1 MWTSQTLTL
10 YYPFKGFGISYRLK
24 NAIFFPSIFSR
35 WAFKEEG
42 TLFIILSVKDFKIT
56 DLLSL
61 ENLGDLS
68 NNDFQVLKELYL
80 PIIGCKALGLYF
92 ALRRE
97 KKTLKVETFLKKA
110 GLSLGELTGLLP
122 YLEGVS
128 LARTFIDK
136 LDKSKVTIETLKPC
150 GYGKFFDSI
159 ALRELLKEK
168 IGEKEYQT
176 LVEEI
181 PPRLDTEKLQ
191 EVTSKF
197 NEVYTLKDANVN
209 EPKKFYKKS
218 QELRYTFDEQA
229 FLRAFLS
236 YSPNLET
243 TTLTSKELRS
253 LAEIQAIFGVDEAV
267 LAEILYQEAFDLFKP
282 VGKRVDFMKLQNA
295 LLQYNSSPLKPK
307 VAPKSVLAVNS
318 PLKKDIKDMEELTPI
333 DYLTKFQGGHIPA
346 SSDIALIKYLV
357 NEMGLNSAVCNA
369 LMLYLI
375 TTNKGIIRRPLAEK
389 IAASLVR
396 NGIETA
402 YDAVEFLTT
411 VKKEN
416 KKPVTKEEA
425 VQKVT
430 KVEPVKDDKK
440 EEKDHLDEE
449 LDELLEG
456 I

>member
-1 MWTSQTLTL
+1 M
-10 YYPFKGFGISYRLK
+10 
-24 NAIFFPSIFSR
+24 
-35 WAFKEEG
+35 
-42 TLFIILSVKDFKIT
+42 
-56 DLLSL
+56 
-61 ENLGDLS
+61 
-68 NNDFQVLKELYL
+68 
-80 PIIGCKALGLYF
+80 
-92 ALRRE
+92 
-97 KKTLKVETFLKKA
+97 
-110 GLSLGELTGLLP
+110 
-122 YLEGVS
+122 
-128 LARTFIDK
+128 
-136 LDKSKVTIETLKPC
+136 
-150 GYGKFFDSI
+150 
-159 ALRELLKEK
+159 
-168 IGEKEYQT
+168 
-176 LVEEI
+176 
-181 PPRLDTEKLQ
+181 
-191 EVTSKF
+191 
-197 NEVYTLKDANVN
+197 
-209 EPKKFYKKS
+209 
-218 QELRYTFDEQA
+218 
-229 FLRAFLS
+229 
-236 YSPNLET
+236 
-243 TTLTSKELRS
+243 
-253 LAEIQAIFGVDEAV
+253 
-267 LAEILYQEAFDLFKP
+267 
-282 VGKRVDFMKLQNA
+282 DFMKLQNA

-402 YDAVEFLTT
+402 YDAVEFLTM

-416 KKPVTKEEA
+416 KKPATKEEA

-430 KVEPVKDDKK
+430 KAEPVKDDKK

>member
-1 MWTSQTLTL
+1 M
-10 YYPFKGFGISYRLK
+10 
-24 NAIFFPSIFSR
+24 
-35 WAFKEEG
+35 
-42 TLFIILSVKDFKIT
+42 FIILSVKDFKIT
-56 DLLSL
+56 DFLSL

-136 LDKSKVTIETLKPC
+136 LDKNKVTIETLKPC

-168 IGEKEYQT
+168 IGAKEYQT

-430 KVEPVKDDKK
+430 KAEPVKDDKK

>member
-1 MWTSQTLTL
+1 M
-10 YYPFKGFGISYRLK
+10 
-24 NAIFFPSIFSR
+24 
-35 WAFKEEG
+35 
-42 TLFIILSVKDFKIT
+42 KDFKIT

-80 PIIGCKALGLYF
+80 PIISCKALGLYF

-97 KKTLKVETFLKKA
+97 KKALKVETFLKKA

-282 VGKRVDFMKLQNA
+282 VGKRVDFMKLQSA

-430 KVEPVKDDKK
+430 KTEPVKDDKK

>member
-1 MWTSQTLTL
+1 M
-10 YYPFKGFGISYRLK
+10 
-24 NAIFFPSIFSR
+24 
-35 WAFKEEG
+35 
-42 TLFIILSVKDFKIT
+42 FIILSVKDFKIT

-97 KKTLKVETFLKKA
+97 KKALKVETFLKKA

-136 LDKSKVTIETLKPC
+136 LDNSKVTIETLKPC

-282 VGKRVDFMKLQNA
+282 VGKRVDFVKLQNA

-307 VAPKSVLAVNS
+307 AAPKSVLAVNS

-416 KKPVTKEEA
+416 KKPVAKEEA

-430 KVEPVKDDKK
+430 KAEPVKDDKK
-440 EEKDHLDEE
+440 DEKDHLDEE

>member
-1 MWTSQTLTL
+1 M
-10 YYPFKGFGISYRLK
+10 
-24 NAIFFPSIFSR
+24 
-35 WAFKEEG
+35 
-42 TLFIILSVKDFKIT
+42 KDFKIT

-97 KKTLKVETFLKKA
+97 KKALKVETFLKKA

-150 GYGKFFDSI
+150 GYGKFFDNI

-282 VGKRVDFMKLQNA
+282 VGKRVDFTKLQNA

-430 KVEPVKDDKK
+430 KAEPVKDEKK